1 MEESAQNSGPVR
13 FLTAC
18 YALIFLK
25 NWPVWLGGT
34 LIGVLSVGAFAVARP
49 LGVVAGARE
58 WIDWLFYLAGIY
70 SRHPESPLLSSSSIL
85 TFALIWGA
93 LISALLSKQF
103 ILRVPP
109 PFEVL
114 RSAAGGIFMGVGA
127 TMAAGCNVGGFF
139 SATSALSL
147 GGPVMMAGLIIGTFL
162 EVQYYSWELGRFR
175 YKRGE
180 GKPLGGKRAAGS
192 TTRQPLYGVAA
203 LVLAAAAFFAYL
215 SNGGRMAGGFTY
227 AQLAGVL
234 VAGLLFGL
242 ILHRTR
248 FAFLQAFRE
257 PFMSARGA
265 QARGL
270 AVAVIISAIGFA
282 VIKATGLRAEA
293 AYVAPTFWVGSLI
306 GGILFGFGMPFA
318 GGCGSGICWRT
329 SEGSLK
335 VAIALIFLAFTN
347 SFGQALL
354 DSSPAIARVMGSGIF
369 LPDYINYY
377 WSTALIVAIMG
388 LYYWFVTWNERTGAL
403 L

>member
-1 MEESAQNSGPVR
+1 MR
-13 FLTAC
+13 LLTAC
-18 YALIFLK
+18 YSRIFLK
-25 NWPVWLGGT
+25 NWPVWLGGA
-34 LIGVLSVGAFAVARP
+34 LIGLLSVGTFAVARP
-49 LGVVAGARE
+49 LGVVAGVRE

-70 SRHPESPLLSSSSIL
+70 ASHPESPFLSSSSIL

-103 ILRVPP
+103 SLRMPP
-109 PFEVL
+109 PFEIL
-114 RSAAGGIFMGVGA
+114 RSVAGGIFMGVGA

-147 GGPVMMAGLIIGTFL
+147 GGPAMMAGLIIGTFL

-175 YKRGE
+175 FKRGE
-180 GKPLGGKRAAGS
+180 GKPLGGRRASGAP
-192 TTRQPLYGVAA
+192 TRQPLYGIAA
-203 LVLAAAAFFAYL
+203 LVLAAAGFFAYL
-215 SNGGRMAGGFTY
+215 SNGGRLAGGFTY
-227 AQLAGVL
+227 AQLAGLL

-270 AVAVIISAIGFA
+270 AVAVIISVLGFA
-282 VIKATGLRAEA
+282 VIKSTGLRSEA
-293 AYVAPTFWVGSLI
+293 AYVAPTFWVGSLV
-306 GGILFGFGMPFA
+306 GGVLFGFGMPFA

-335 VAIALIFLAFTN
+335 VAIALLFLGLTN
-347 SFGQALL
+347 SFGQSLL
-354 DSSPAIARVMGSGIF
+354 NSSPRVAGLLGSNVF

-377 WSTALIVAIMG
+377 WSTALIVMLMV
-388 LYYWFVTWNERTGAL
+388 LYYLFVTWNERTGAL